1 MLRLF
6 KPTPLSFR
14 ERRDIIKRKWERY
27 GYMNRPQPS
36 RQMLDIAERVNSLMI
51 AFN

>member
-6 KPTPLSFR
+6 TPPPLTFR
-14 ERRDIIKRKWERY
+14 ERRELIKRKWDQY
-27 GYMNRPQPS
+27 GYGKTSRPNKQAA
-36 RQMLDIAERVNSLMI
+36 DIAERVNSLMI